1 MNSQV
6 KTVWET
12 LSAIDVN
19 EHVKKKGKF
28 SYLSWAWAWGTLK
41 ACYPSSTFEKHTFTS
56 DSAVDVPYMR
66 DSEGQT
72 YVQVSVTVEG
82 VVLSEVYPVLNHVN
96 KSIAN
101 PHSFDVNTAL
111 QRCLAKVIAMHGL
124 GFYIFAGEDLPE
136 AGDEE
141 TPVAARVREIGEEI
155 ADELRNEAPIQS
167 GGVRGETADWK
178 QIEELCEMTGS
189 NLETVKTW
197 IAGEGTM
204 EGAIAHLRGK
214 L

>member
-82 VVLSEVYPVLNHVN
+82 ITLSEVYPVLNHQN
-96 KSIAN
+96 KSITN
-101 PHSFDVNTAL
+101 PNSFDVNTAL

-136 AGDEE
+136 ADL
-141 TPVAARVREIGEEI
+141 GEVI
-155 ADELRNEAPIQS
+155 ANEMRNEAPIES
-167 GGVRGETADWK
+167 APSDNAPAVANWK

-197 IAGEGTM
+197 VAGEGTM

>member
-28 SYLSWAWAWGTLK
+28 NYLSWAWAWGTLK

-82 VVLSEVYPVLNHVN
+82 ITLSEVYPVLNHQN
-96 KSIAN
+96 KSITN
-101 PHSFDVNTAL
+101 PNSFDVNTAL

-136 AGDEE
+136 ADL
-141 TPVAARVREIGEEI
+141 GEVI
-155 ADELRNEAPIQS
+155 ANEMRNEAPIRDHPAANVVMTTT
-167 GGVRGETADWK
+167 GDWK

-197 IAGEGTM
+197 VAGEGTM

>member
-82 VVLSEVYPVLNHVN
+82 ITLSEVYPVLNHQN
-96 KSIAN
+96 KSITN
-101 PHSFDVNTAL
+101 PNSFDVNTAL

-136 AGDEE
+136 ADL
-141 TPVAARVREIGEEI
+141 GEVI
-155 ADELRNEAPIQS
+155 ANEMRNEAPIPNEGDLSKALGLDQK
-167 GGVRGETADWK
+167 EAADWK
-178 QIEELCEMTGS
+178 AIEGLCEMTGS

-197 IAGEGTM
+197 VAGEGTM